1 MPSEYKLIDI
11 NYKRCF
17 ELAPWPFF
25 TVFNLCFIFSS
36 LIEIVNLFKL
46 ETPEMKIVLQKEY
59 EEYKDKSDSYFQMQV
74 IFAEMIGEMD
84 LQKS

>member
-1 MPSEYKLIDI
+1 
-11 NYKRCF
+11 
-17 ELAPWPFF
+17 
-25 TVFNLCFIFSS
+25 
-36 LIEIVNLFKL
+36 
-46 ETPEMKIVLQKEY
+46 MKIVLQKEY